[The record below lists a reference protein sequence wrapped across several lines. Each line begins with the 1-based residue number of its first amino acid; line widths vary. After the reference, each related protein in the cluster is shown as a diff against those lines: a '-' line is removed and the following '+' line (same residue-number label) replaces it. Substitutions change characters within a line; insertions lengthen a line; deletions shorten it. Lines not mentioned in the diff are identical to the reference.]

1 MNLRKEIIKPG
12 EIVIMTN
19 AKQAP
24 KKDKFQEEFKELP
37 LEEKIR
43 TLLKMEAVTLQET
56 FSYGLSESM
65 KAADRLGNVLTE
77 FGKKIE
83 AEFKNVT
90 HQDTKKPSAK
100 STKAGAKKPR
110 SSKT

>member
-37 LEEKIR
+37 LEEKIK

-56 FSYGLSESM
+56 FNYGLNESM
-65 KAADRLGNVLTE
+65 KAADRLGSVLTE

-83 AEFKNVT
+83 TEFKNVT
-90 HQDTKKPSAK
+90 HQDSKNPSAK
-100 STKAGAKKPR
+100 TTTAGAKKPK

>member
-1 MNLRKEIIKPG
+1 
-12 EIVIMTN
+12 MTN

-24 KKDKFQEEFKELP
+24 KRDKFQEEFKELP
-37 LEEKIR
+37 LEEKIK

-56 FSYGLSESM
+56 FSYGLNESM
-65 KAADRLGNVLTE
+65 KVADRLGDVLTE

-90 HQDTKKPSAK
+90 HQDSKDPSAK
-100 STKAGAKKPR
+100 STTARAKKAK

>member
-1 MNLRKEIIKPG
+1 
-12 EIVIMTN
+12 MTN

-24 KKDKFQEEFKELP
+24 KTDKFQEEFKELP
-37 LEEKIR
+37 LEEKIK

-56 FSYGLSESM
+56 FSYGLNESM
-65 KAADRLGNVLTE
+65 KAAERLGDVLTE

-90 HQDTKKPSAK
+90 STDKKTSSK
-100 STKAGAKKPR
+100 SKPGEAKKPPE
-110 SSKT
+110 SQEA